1 MRFKW
6 GKSFP
11 FTQAILQLFPKHVE
25 TKGALGEPK
34 KTSLYVTF
42 VVKTSSARISRLNM
56 LMPVM
61 MVLINIFLYKTDGDI
76 GS

>member
-34 KTSLYVTF
+34 K
-42 VVKTSSARISRLNM
+42 
-56 LMPVM
+56 
-61 MVLINIFLYKTDGDI
+61 NITLCYFCGQDLSGQDQSVEYADAGDDGVDQHFLYKTDGHI